1 MPKKNVLKPS
11 SEVFVP
17 RGLDNIIDD
26 NLIGSV
32 GGKGD
37 VVNIKK
43 HGKAHIEKKH
53 QVCTSEIRFVPLN
66 TVACKLIEKD
76 PRVICTTYNAFKNHV
91 ASFYTHAFLLKQY

>member
-1 MPKKNVLKPS
+1 MKPS

-17 RGLDNIIDD
+17 RGLDNIIDG

-32 GGKGD
+32 GGKAD

-53 QVCTSEIRFVPLN
+53 HVCTSEIRFVPLN

-76 PRVICTTYNAFKNHV
+76 SRVICTITM
-91 ASFYTHAFLLKQY
+91 LLKTMLPLFTLMHFF